1 MNIPSKEG
9 EDGTNPS
16 PEDTVEPREE
26 QVSSEVG
33 LPPHLSGPA
42 PFPRP
47 SYYIIAFVAGRRPAS
62 GLCFLL
68 RRSA

>member
-1 MNIPSKEG
+1 MTIPSKEG

-26 QVSSEVG
+26 QVYSEVG

-42 PFPRP
+42 PFP
-47 SYYIIAFVAGRRPAS
+47 A
-62 GLCFLL
+62 LL
-68 RRSA
+68 TT